1 MKNNTYNDNLSKNED
16 SKEKEQ
22 KVEEE
27 NKEIKE
33 QNIKKETEDIK
44 TELEDD
50 FVEDENY
57 EESNFE
63 NTEDVLEEE
72 ENEEN
77 LEVNR
82 ECFKH
87 RPDFDFEIYEYL
99 KSLGVIFR
107 TRIRDSRGRAC
118 YVFLGN
124 EDELRLTFYRQG
136 SNYTGAPTIYLSFE
150 RRPNK
155 CFVYF
160 VYDKKDINGDKSKER
175 IKELNC
181 IKCFVEEIVKILKEN
196 GLNPII
202 RTDNNNVKA
211 YRLELNVNT
220 WKEAIDFF
228 LQNIKLLIDDLIEAG
243 SNNCPECNFIEMFKI
258 SQEQFDR
265 WIENLEQR
273 LSENNCYSNQE
284 ELTENEN
291 LQPLNQ
297 QIYPPNLILYGP
309 PGTGKTYHTINYA
322 VAIIENKD
330 ISQIESEDRSE
341 VVSRFNNYKNQGLI
355 VFTTFHPSYSY
366 EDFVEGIKARIN
378 NGQVEYYIENG
389 VFKELANKAKNN
401 LFFPTSLRNY
411 NINLNCENL
420 ELINNNE
427 QKIPI
432 PKSLIIDFINYIDN
446 NKDKLN
452 EIINILSKDSGNVG
466 EEIVKKINTKYL
478 ASFIKRYQNQIKEI
492 LEKIYENQNSQKKQ
506 NYVLIIDEINR
517 GNIPSIFG
525 ELITLIEE
533 DKRLGANNEITV
545 KLPYS
550 KQDFGVPQNLYIIG
564 TMNTADRSI
573 ALLDIALR
581 RRFEFVEMMPRPDLL
596 KNIDVV
602 DDNGNRLAIDLEKLL
617 KCLNKKILKEID
629 RDHTI
634 GHAYFLSKTNNNQL
648 TLKDLNKIFKN
659 KIIPL
664 LQEYFYDEWEKIAKV
679 LNDETNHKFID
690 LENKDISEHLKNL
703 NLDENAFRQIY
714 VDCNTQTNHQAEE
727 NTQSEAVNENDTD

>member
-1 MKNNTYNDNLSKNED
+1 MNIDVFDENFFKNED

-50 FVEDENY
+50 FMKDENY

-63 NTEDVLEEE
+63 NKEEELLEEE
-72 ENEEN
+72 ENKEN

-196 GLNPII
+196 GLNPIV

-330 ISQIESEDRSE
+330 ISHIESENRSN
-341 VVSRFNNYKNQGLI
+341 VVAKFNNYKNQGLI

-366 EDFVEGIKARIN
+366 EDFVEGIKARVN
-378 NGQVEYYIENG
+378 NGQVEYYIEDG
-389 VFKELANKAKNN
+389 IFKEIVNEAK
-401 LFFPTSLRNY
+401 Y
-411 NINLNCENL
+411 N
-420 ELINNNE
+420 
-427 QKIPI
+427 P
-432 PKSLIIDFINYIDN
+432 
-446 NKDKLN
+446 
-452 EIINILSKDSGNVG
+452 
-466 EEIVKKINTKYL
+466 
-478 ASFIKRYQNQIKEI
+478 YQNHI
-492 LEKIYENQNSQKKQ
+492 
-506 NYVLIIDEINR
+506 LIIDEINR

-533 DKRLGANNEITV
+533 DKRIGADNEIIV

-581 RRFEFVEMMPRPDLL
+581 RRFEFIEMMPRPDLL

-602 DDNGNRLAIDLEKLL
+602 DSNGSKLNIDLEKLL

-664 LQEYFYDEWEKIAKV
+664 LQEYFYDEWEKITKV

-690 LENKDISEHLKNL
+690 LENKDISEDLKKL
-703 NLDENAFRQIY
+703 NLDENAFKQIY
-714 VDCNTQTNHQAEE
+714 ADCNNQTNQEQQTEE